1 MLQRQ
6 NRPRGNTKFGLAGWL
21 PNPWIICADDALAG
35 SFFEVLEDCLE
46 WHFSPFHLQ
55 GVLLVGW
62 NKRRKVRT
70 SHQFK
75 AVLLQCGVLT
85 PVVPH
90 LVKYGARQKVDYG
103 VDVGAA
109 YLGFRNRFKSIR
121 QRDILISPFLWD
133 QVSN

>member
-1 MLQRQ
+1 
-6 NRPRGNTKFGLAGWL
+6 
-21 PNPWIICADDALAG
+21 
-35 SFFEVLEDCLE
+35 
-46 WHFSPFHLQ
+46 
-55 GVLLVGW
+55 
-62 NKRRKVRT
+62 
-70 SHQFK
+70 
-75 AVLLQCGVLT
+75 
-85 PVVPH
+85 VPH